1 MYKWPQNLKK
11 WRVVFTAHMRVVFLL
26 SYFCTSLRL
35 GQLYTWVLV
44 CTLQFY
50 FMSFEAKRTHA
61 RCQGSTPGLNP
72 TKFFF
77 LVGITS
83 TELILLLADR
93 CCVVQLLMAG
103 RHFVKLICAPVWMC
117 HANCQPFVSVRFLC
131 MPPSGASAYFQVKQN
146 YTLLFLY
153 FYFSFQLS
161 ASASTHLSS
170 SPPLHGGGLVSTS
183 AVSLL
188 CFPSICL
195 LWLSTTLTET
205 LTTDLRFLTA
215 PWWILPVGFVSLLF
229 FFIAAHLCQSALS
242 LSPSLPSFVSLLSSL

>member
-1 MYKWPQNLKK
+1 
-11 WRVVFTAHMRVVFLL
+11 
-26 SYFCTSLRL
+26 
-35 GQLYTWVLV
+35 
-44 CTLQFY
+44 
-50 FMSFEAKRTHA
+50 
-61 RCQGSTPGLNP
+61 
-72 TKFFF
+72 
-77 LVGITS
+77 
-83 TELILLLADR
+83 
-93 CCVVQLLMAG
+93 MAG

-146 YTLLFLY
+146 YTLLLFLY

-229 FFIAAHLCQSALS
+229 FLLLHI
-242 LSPSLPSFVSLLSSL
+242 FVSLLSPSLLPSLLLYPSFLPCSLSSG